1 MLRLLLIRD
10 SNPGKWQQISQLMD
24 HEEDRQI
31 KDPRTWSKLRT
42 EIVDYLLTELHLAD
56 LFTEQEV
63 QKCIGIIRINAI
75 NSHDH
80 RGVK

>member
-24 HEEDRQI
+24 HAEDREI
-31 KDPRTWSKLRT
+31 KDPVTWAKLRE
-42 EIVDYLLTELHLAD
+42 EIVDYLLTELHLDD
-56 LFTEQEV
+56 LFTVQEV

-80 RGVK
+80 RGVR